1 MLSLNVYGIP
11 WNITAIL
18 EQLPNAA
25 SQISTKEPHKEQRIA
40 AIAKFIAKQDYD
52 LYLLQEVWVENDYD
66 IIKKALPSNMYIT
79 NFEDFN
85 VDSCTVETHYKIPSS
100 KRNNITV

>member
-1 MLSLNVYGIP
+1 MLSLNVYGIS
-11 WNITAIL
+11 WYNNT
-18 EQLPNAA
+18 
-25 SQISTKEPHKEQRIA
+25 HKEQRIA
-40 AIAKFIAKQDYD
+40 AIASFIAKQDYD
-52 LYLLQEVWVENDYD
+52 LYFLQELWLKNDYD

-85 VDSCTVETHYKIPSS
+85 VDSCTVENHYKIPFS

>member
-11 WNITAIL
+11 WNVSLAKL
-18 EQLPNAA
+18 FNAT
-25 SQISTKEPHKEQRIA
+25 SQISTKEHHKEQRIA
-40 AIAKFIAKQDYD
+40 AIASFIAKQDYD
-52 LYLLQEVWVENDYD
+52 LYLLQELWLKNDYD

-85 VDSCTVETHYKIPSS
+85 VDSCTVENHYKIPFS